1 MAMASG
7 WYKREFD
14 AVGVPFEQRG
24 KIMDENLDIL
34 KRFWTEDMVKGE
46 WTHHK
51 IPAGVMYPKPVQKP
65 RPPHPDRRLRGSRAQ
80 ARGGRRRRLADLFL
94 SARELRQVVGEDP
107 QLRQGSRQRPRHA
120 DERRAA
126 AHHDRH
132 VPRRRRSA
140 DDGMARQGMGLRVV
154 ERLDQGQRHH
164 RHGRRV
170 RRAAQGA
177 PRRRRAEAH
186 LRALQVRDEPD
197 RDHRQ
202 RDHSATQGVPGVRRA
217 FRPALAFAVIT
228 STARINDWCAND
240 KVADPAHGAHHRQTR
255 GTAADN
261 RSDSASALGRGAWR
275 IRQCR
280 EVRRAH
286 HELPGEDGFA
296 GDLFPISRHQAQILG
311 RKAYAGIGALPS
323 APDVAILAVPGG
335 TLQQNLNEAA
345 EAGVGCCVIISTG
358 FAELDQD
365 GAQRQA
371 TIVDLAATTGMRILG
386 PNCMGMIVP
395 HHKMALCSSVT
406 LNTDTLGGRLH
417 RSHQPE
423 RRADGFDVRSRQGR
437 RHRPALWRFVRQP
450 ERSRD
455 LRLYRSHGARAGD
468 ARDLRLCRGFV
479 DAARFRQSAIAC
491 RRADSCSSC
500 SRPACTAA
508 GVIAAQSH
516 TASLAGSF
524 EAFSAICR
532 EHGVLLPKRTHD
544 MMRTAHLLTRFPG
557 RRSVAGIGVVSS
569 SGGGAGIPSDRL
581 SEAGLPLAIPARETI
596 DKLEVM
602 LLPPQAQNPIDLG
615 GRRQPETV
623 DITKAATATLLA
635 DPNVGYGLAMLN
647 SMPFY
652 AKRTML
658 IAEAVRECGKPVL
671 VALTVGA
678 LADEARRELRQRDIF
693 YVDSFEDALRV
704 LDGCCWRKRTAH
716 GLARDTSGS
725 PCGPACRVRFFWRC
739 KPAFE
744 TESEV
749 KRLLAAYGITVA
761 KEMLVATP
769 EDAGKAAAQ
778 LGFPVV

>member
-1 MAMASG
+1 MTKSPILHTAHITGKRAAPRLTIDQILHPRSVAVLGASDNVA
-7 WYKREFD
+7 KF
-14 AVGVPFEQRG
+14 
-24 KIMDENLDIL
+24 
-34 KRFWTEDMVKGE
+34 
-46 WTHHK
+46 
-51 IPAGVMYPKPVQKP
+51 
-65 RPPHPDRRLRGSRAQ
+65 
-80 ARGGRRRRLADLFL
+80 GGR
-94 SARELRQVVGEDP
+94 
-107 QLRQGSRQRPRHA
+107 
-120 DERRAA
+120 
-126 AHHDRH
+126 
-132 VPRRRRSA
+132 
-140 DDGMARQGMGLRVV
+140 
-154 ERLDQGQRHH
+154 
-164 RHGRRV
+164 
-170 RRAAQGA
+170 
-177 PRRRRAEAH
+177 
-186 LRALQVRDEPD
+186 
-197 RDHRQ
+197 
-202 RDHSATQGVPGVRRA
+202 
-217 FRPALAFAVIT
+217 IT
-228 STARINDWCAND
+228 SFLV
-240 KVADPAHGAHHRQTR
+240 KH
-255 GTAADN
+255 
-261 RSDSASALGRGAWR
+261 
-275 IRQCR
+275 
-280 EVRRAH
+280 
-286 HELPGEDGFA
+286 GFA

-335 TLQQNLNEAA
+335 TLQQNLDEAA

-371 TIVDLAATTGMRILG
+371 TIVDLSVTTGMRILG

-406 LNTDTLGGRLH
+406 LNTDTLGDGSIGLISQSGALMVSMFDRAK
-417 RSHQPE
+417 
-423 RRADGFDVRSRQGR
+423 ADGIGLRYGVSCGNQSDLEICDFIDHMV
-437 RHRPALWRFVRQP
+437 HEPAT
-450 ERSRD
+450 
-455 LRLYRSHGARAGD
+455 RAI
-468 ARDLRLCRGFV
+468 CVYVEGFV

-491 RRADSCSSC
+491 RRADKPLLMLKTG
-500 SRPACTAA
+500 RTAA

-532 EHGVLLPKRTHD
+532 EHGVLLPKSTDD

-569 SGGGAGIPSDRL
+569 SGGGAGIASDRL
-581 SEAGLPLAIPARETI
+581 SEAGLPLAKPARETI
-596 DKLEVM
+596 DRLEVM

-623 DITKAATATLLA
+623 DITKDATATLLA

-678 LADEARRELRQRDIF
+678 LADEARRALRQRDIF

-704 LDGCCWRKRTAH
+704 LMLLAENDKRT
-716 GLARDTSGS
+716 GLLETPAAR
-725 PCGPACRVRFFWRC
+725 PADLPSAYDFS
-739 KPAFE
+739 ALQAGLQ

-749 KRLLAAYGITVA
+749 KRLLAAYGVTVA

-769 EDAGKAAAQ
+769 EEAGKAAAQ
-778 LGFPVV
+778 IGFPVVLKASSRDIVHKSDVGAVRVGLADESSVVAAAIEITQKVKTAAPQAMIAAFSVQETVRGEAEVIVGVRRDPQFGPIVIVGLGGIAVEILHDIAVASAPVSRAHVRTMIENLKTAPLFTGARGKRPLDVDAIAAAVERISWLAHDLGPRLIDLEINPLIVGAAGCGATAADARATLTFGINHGDGA